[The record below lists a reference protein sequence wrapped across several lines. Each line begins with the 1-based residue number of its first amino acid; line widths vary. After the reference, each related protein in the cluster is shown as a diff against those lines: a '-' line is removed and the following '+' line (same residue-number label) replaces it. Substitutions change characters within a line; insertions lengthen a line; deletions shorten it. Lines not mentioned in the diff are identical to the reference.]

1 MATTRFTEEHIWL
14 RPEDDGTLTVGITD
28 YAQKQLGD
36 IVYVELPQVEQ
47 TVSPEDEAAMVESV
61 KATNEIRIP
70 LGGTVVEINERLGAE
85 PEIVNR
91 DPLGEGWFFR
101 IEPED
106 ASELDD
112 LMDENGYEEYVSGQ

>member
-14 RPEDDGTLTVGITD
+14 RPEEDGTLTIGITD

-36 IVYVELPQVEQ
+36 VVYVELPQLEQ

-61 KATNEIRIP
+61 KSTNEIRIP
-70 LGGTVVEINERLGAE
+70 VGGTVVEVNERLGTE
-85 PEIVNR
+85 PEIVNT
-91 DPLGEGWFFR
+91 DPMGEGWFFR

-106 ASELDD
+106 TSDLQI
-112 LMDENGYEEYVSGQ
+112 LMDENAYEEFVSGL